1 MPTRDYR
8 KPESERRTRC
18 VKAYFTA
25 GEFAQLQE
33 AAEAS
38 GLTHAAFVRASALGE
53 KPKAKPTR
61 VAAETIRQ
69 LTALGNNLNQLT
81 KLAHAGQFPVAQA
94 LETALG
100 EVLSAVRRIG

>member
-18 VKAYFTA
+18 VKTYFTA
-25 GEFAQLQE
+25 GEFAQLRE

-38 GLTHAAFVRASALGE
+38 GLTHAAFVRASALGD

-69 LTALGNNLNQLT
+69 LTSLGNNLNQLT
-81 KLAHAGQFPVAQA
+81 RLAHSGRSPASDL
-94 LETALG
+94 LEVALG

>member
-18 VKAYFTA
+18 VKTYFTA

-38 GLTHAAFVRASALGE
+38 GLTHAAFVRASSLGT

-61 VAAETIRQ
+61 VAAESIRQ
-69 LTALGNNLNQLT
+69 LTAIGNNLNQLT
-81 KLAHAGQFPVAQA
+81 RLAHAGRSPASDL
-94 LETALG
+94 LEVTLH